1 MSKFWELA
9 VVSRALGD
17 ETRLREMP
25 LFRPK
30 KSIS

>member
-1 MSKFWELA
+1 MSKFRELA